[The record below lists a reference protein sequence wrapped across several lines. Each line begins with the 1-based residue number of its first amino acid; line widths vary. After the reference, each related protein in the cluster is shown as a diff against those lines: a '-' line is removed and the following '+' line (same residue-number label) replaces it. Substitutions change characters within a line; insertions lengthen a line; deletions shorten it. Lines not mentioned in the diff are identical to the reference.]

1 MRGSPMGGRQHLEP
15 PQKNHESR
23 KYKGGTKH
31 HKTISKQVPGLKS
44 AFSVQ
49 FFIIS
54 MDARYL
60 LG

>member
-1 MRGSPMGGRQHLEP
+1 MGGRQHLEP